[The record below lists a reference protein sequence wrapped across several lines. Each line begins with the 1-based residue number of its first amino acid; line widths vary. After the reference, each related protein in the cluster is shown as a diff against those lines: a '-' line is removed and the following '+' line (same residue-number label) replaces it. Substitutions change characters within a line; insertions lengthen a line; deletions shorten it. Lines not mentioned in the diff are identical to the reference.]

1 MTEMES
7 LMTPKD
13 KQILDQKIRSKKK
26 QFLRFLQSDPNCLPY
41 CCSIVN
47 DEFRKSL
54 EIEMKKLIDENTKQE
69 EAAKLDDSETA
80 TTTTKKRSQKPNR
93 KAIKFSEII
102 FGLNETFK
110 MIERKQITM
119 IWLEEKS
126 LALNLQNIIKKLCS
140 DNHII
145 CLNFELKNLK
155 TFFNL
160 SSLAIMA
167 FKQTITMAESKFNE
181 IYSIVTNHLKDS
193 TEKPLPS
200 SKSVDESIIDDQQTI
215 NEQIESKN
223 INFYLENSNDRYS
236 EMMKKRLDS
245 DDSQPLKSSSE
256 NGKFLPQESFI
267 AFTKDADEYFLD
279 YKSSVNN
286 EQLKIEI
293 TWPDQSHYEQRK
305 QLTKKFAEKLYEL
318 DEFGEHQ
325 FKKPRQIKG
334 QLDNGSMNAG
344 EKRKQKSDKR
354 KKRKEFIQKK
364 KKQK

>member
-69 EAAKLDDSETA
+69 EEAVKLDDSETA
-80 TTTTKKRSQKPNR
+80 TTTKKRSQKSNR
-93 KAIKFSEII
+93 NKAIKFSEII

-110 MIERKQITM
+110 MIERKQIKM

-145 CLNFELKNLK
+145 CLNFELKNFK

-181 IYSIVTNHLKDS
+181 IYSIVTNHLNDS

-200 SKSVDESIIDDQQTI
+200 PSSSKSVDESIDDQQTI
-215 NEQIESKN
+215 ESSESKN
-223 INFYLENSNDRYS
+223 LNFYLENSNDRYS

-245 DDSQPLKSSSE
+245 QPLTDSE

-267 AFTKDADEYFLD
+267 AFTKDTDDDEYFLD
-279 YKSSVNN
+279 YKSSAN
-286 EQLKIEI
+286 EQPKIEI
-293 TWPDQSHYEQRK
+293 IWPDQSHYEQRK

-334 QLDNGSMNAG
+334 QLDGSIMAV

>member
-13 KQILDQKIRSKKK
+13 KQILDQKNTFEKETISKI
-26 QFLRFLQSDPNCLPY
+26 FTN
-41 CCSIVN
+41 
-47 DEFRKSL
+47 L

-140 DNHII
+140 DNQII
-145 CLNFELKNLK
+145 CLNFELKNFK

-181 IYSIVTNHLKDS
+181 IYSIVTNHLNDSTEKPLPSSSSKSDS

-223 INFYLENSNDRYS
+223 FNFYLENSNDRYS
-236 EMMKKRLDS
+236 EMMKKRLDRNA
-245 DDSQPLKSSSE
+245 DD
-256 NGKFLPQESFI
+256 
-267 AFTKDADEYFLD
+267 DEYFLD
-279 YKSSVNN
+279 YKSSA
-286 EQLKIEI
+286 
-293 TWPDQSHYEQRK
+293 QRT
-305 QLTKKFAEKLYEL
+305 TK
-318 DEFGEHQ
+318 
-325 FKKPRQIKG
+325 
-334 QLDNGSMNAG
+334 N
-344 EKRKQKSDKR
+344 
-354 KKRKEFIQKK
+354 
-364 KKQK
+364 